1 MVDTERREEEN
12 AMGKGLEVRHTR
24 WKQRPPDSNWGDF
37 GPDDQLGRLNLL
49 TEERIVRAAREIR
62 TGQRFCLSLPLEY
75 PGGNKLNPFRFPPK
89 VLSTQRRGKFAYN
102 MAHCCEHPGVT
113 DVICDD
119 YVVLYTQYSTQWDS
133 FAHVGSM
140 FDVNGNG
147 DPQAV
152 FYNGFAAGEHIDGQS
167 RLASSEHEE
176 QAVKARRLGIENF
189 AATPIQGRGVLVDL
203 HKHFG
208 SGRTEVNYDQLMA
221 VLAHDKIEVEPGD
234 LLCLHTGFADM
245 VLSMQGDPDGDRLHN
260 SCCVL
265 DGRDQRL
272 LDWIRD
278 SQIAAL
284 IADNYA
290 VERRPPAGPGGT
302 KGAFMPI
309 HELCLFKQGI
319 PLGELWHLG
328 ELASELNKQG
338 RHHFFLTAPPL
349 RLTGSVGSPV
359 TPVATI

>member
-1 MVDTERREEEN
+1 MTKDLANQQRRWQ
-12 AMGKGLEVRHTR
+12 K
-24 WKQRPPDSNWGDF
+24 RPPDSNWGDF

-49 TEERIVRAAREIR
+49 TVERVLAASKEIQ

-75 PGGNKLNPFRFPPK
+75 PGGNKLNPFRFPPR
-89 VLSTQRRGKFAYN
+89 VLSAQRKGKFAYN

-140 FDVNGNG
+140 FDVHDNGQSQ
-147 DPQAV
+147 PV
-152 FYNGFAAGEHIDGQS
+152 FYNGFSAGEHIIGQS
-167 RLASSEHEE
+167 RTASSSQEE
-176 QAVKARRLGIENF
+176 QAVQAHRLGIENF
-189 AATPIQGRGVLVDL
+189 AATPIQGRGVMVDL

-208 SGRTEVNYDQLMA
+208 TERTEVDYEKLMA
-221 VLAHDKIEVEPGD
+221 VLAKDKILVEAGD

-245 VLSMQGDPDGDRLHN
+245 VLSMHGDPDRDRLHG

-290 VERRPPAGPGGT
+290 VERRPPEGPGGT
-302 KGAFMPI
+302 HGAFMPI

-319 PLGELWHLG
+319 PLGELWNLT
-328 ELASELNKQG
+328 ELATELGKQG
-338 RHHFFLTAPPL
+338 RYRFFLTAPPL